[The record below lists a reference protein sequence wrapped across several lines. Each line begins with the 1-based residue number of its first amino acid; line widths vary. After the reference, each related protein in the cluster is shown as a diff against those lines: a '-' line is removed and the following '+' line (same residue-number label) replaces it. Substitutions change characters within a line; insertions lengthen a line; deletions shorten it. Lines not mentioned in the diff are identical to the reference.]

1 MEAKT
6 SFWQRYSAMIKMAL
20 VGILVLLLLI
30 PSMMIRELIR
40 ERKYN
45 QQEVINEVA
54 DKWGRE
60 QVISGPII
68 SIPFVLNRANQNAV
82 MEYAHFL
89 PETFTVSGK
98 LKTEY
103 RYRNIFKV
111 IGYRADILISGKLSK
126 PELGSFGRQI
136 QANMDTT
143 GVIIQLPVS
152 DLKGIKDRV
161 ILEIDGKAYE
171 MNPGLAVHDISSS
184 GLWCKIALGDIFKNK
199 TTADYQIKLGKLDGT
214 QRISFLPIG
223 KETSVKLTSNW
234 NSPSFDGSFLPETRN
249 IKDSGFLATWKILNL
264 NRNFPQQF
272 YGSNSSLQQSEFGV
286 SLIQP
291 VDHYL
296 LSERSAK
303 YAILFI
309 SLTFLTFFFSEI
321 TNNRK
326 IHPIQYILIGLALV
340 LFFSLLLSLSEQ
352 IGFDNAYFVA
362 ASGIILMIVFYAQS
376 ILKNIRITSIIG
388 GVLVLLYG
396 FIYIILQL
404 ENMALLFG
412 SLGLFVI
419 LGLVMYISRKIDW
432 YNVGVKKEV

>member
-1 MEAKT
+1 METKT

-40 ERKYN
+40 ERKFN

-54 DKWGRE
+54 DKWGKE

-111 IGYRADILISGKLSK
+111 IGYRADLLISGKLSK

-171 MNPGLAVHDISSS
+171 MNPGLAVHDISGS
-184 GLWCKIALGDIFKNK
+184 GLWCKIALGEIFKNK
-199 TTADYQIKLGKLDGT
+199 ATADYQIKLGKLDGT

-223 KETSVKLTSNW
+223 KETAVKLTSNW
-234 NSPSFDGSFLPETRN
+234 NSPSFDGSFLPETRT

-352 IGFDNAYFVA
+352 IGFDKAYFVA
-362 ASGIILMIVFYAQS
+362 ASGIILMIVLYAQS
-376 ILKNIRITSIIG
+376 ILKNLRITSIIG
-388 GVLVLLYG
+388 GVLILLYG

-432 YNVGVKKEV
+432 YNVGVKKEN